1 MNSDNLIKL
10 GAMAQKKFNMK
21 DNFKIMA
28 VPSDTH
34 RSYRIAVMNDFD
46 GYNCG
51 VPDRYNIDYDDVLLE
66 KFGSS
71 DNFEFIRVGY
81 SPRANILLI
90 AG

>member
-21 DNFKIMA
+21 DNFKIME
-28 VPSDTH
+28 VPSDTQ
-34 RSYRIAVMNDFD
+34 RSYRVAIMNEFD
-46 GYNCG
+46 GYSYG
-51 VPDRYNIDYDDVLLE
+51 VQDRYNIDYDNVLLE